1 MTDRQAYSYTVL
13 RYVHDVVAGE
23 ALNVGVVM
31 HAKSENFLKVR
42 TRKTVGRLRHVFPDL
57 DRQEFIASMRAVDRG
72 LAAIS
77 RRTKAQPLL
86 SGEVDARS
94 YALRLL
100 PDDDSTLQWSPTA
113 TGLTTDLGKTFDRL
127 YERYVVQYD
136 QKADR
141 RRTDDDVWRPVA
153 EKLTEREVHIPFEP
167 KMVAGA
173 QDQIEFKKAWKNGCW
188 HAYEPVSFD
197 LADADHIKDKA
208 RRWRGHLSA
217 VWEGKSE
224 NVEVHFVLGLPR
236 NTSLLAAYKTA
247 KQILEGARFT
257 TEVVDENDVDVLV
270 ATLEDEYRAHQGQV
284 YIADASQVGAVSRS
298 SRSGRDS

>member
-31 HAKSENFLKVR
+31 HAKSENFLKAR

-57 DRQEFIASMRAVDRG
+57 DRQEFVASMRAVDRG
-72 LAAIS
+72 LAAIA

-86 SGEVDARS
+86 TGEVDARG

-113 TGLTTDLGKTFDRL
+113 TGLTTDWPRRSTASTS
-127 YERYVVQYD
+127 YVVQYD
-136 QKADR
+136 QKAD
-141 RRTDDDVWRPVA
+141 RTDDDVWRPVA
-153 EKLTEREVHIPFEP
+153 EKLTEREVHVPFEP

-173 QDQIEFKKAWKNGCW
+173 QDRIEFKKAWKNGCCM
-188 HAYEPVSFD
+188 HTNQCRSTSPTPITSRTR
-197 LADADHIKDKA
+197 

-224 NVEVHFVLGLPR
+224 DVEVHFVLGLPR

-257 TEVVDENDVDVLV
+257 TEVVDESDVDVLV
-270 ATLEDEYRAHQGQV
+270 ATLEDEYRAHQGQG
-284 YIADASQVGAVSRS
+284 YSADASEVGAVSRPP
-298 SRSGRDS
+298 RAGHDS